1 MRRVRRVGRVLRC
14 RRDVVDVDV
23 DVLVGIGVVVVVGNV
38 VDANRFTVIGLFV
51 TCAVLPA

>member
-23 DVLVGIGVVVVVGNV
+23 DVLVGIGVVVVGNV

>member
-14 RRDVVDVDV
+14 RRDVVEV
-23 DVLVGIGVVVVVGNV
+23 VVVVVGNV

>member
-14 RRDVVDVDV
+14 RRDVVE
-23 DVLVGIGVVVVVGNV
+23 VVVVVGNV
-38 VDANRFTVIGLFV
+38 DDANRFTVMGLFV